1 MAWAKQP
8 FKVMVWAGIPKK
20 GATDICLVNGSLNS
34 AACQEVLHM
43 HLLPFLR
50 NHLVGDK
57 FQQDNAPCH
66 TFKSTMKFLKDNDA
80 SLLPTPPESPDLN
93 QIEKMWHD
101 LKHFIWTTVK
111 THYKE
116 NCFKG

>member
-1 MAWAKQP
+1 
-8 FKVMVWAGIPKK
+8 
-20 GATDICLVNGSLNS
+20 
-34 AACQEVLHM
+34 
-43 HLLPFLR
+43 
-50 NHLVGDK
+50 
-57 FQQDNAPCH
+57 
-66 TFKSTMKFLKDNDA
+66 MKFLKDDNA

-111 THYKE
+111 THYMK